1 MYAAKYQSRAQIM
14 AVSQELSDESQWAAL
29 AAQATDRIQRA
40 AVGTELVWI
49 KSIDVKKLHLGHY
62 LQSLLSIGLPGTVFR
77 PATLERGEDAAKGEA
92 ARMAAFAKA
101 GFPVPDVLY
110 QEKSKLIL
118 SDCGDSIQEMLSA
131 LRQAGDEDRHDA
143 LLVAIAESMGRV
155 HAAGLV
161 HGRPHP
167 RDMFVRDNAV
177 GYLDFEQTPLRVM
190 KLDRAQARD
199 ALFIFAFICDMA
211 KRGNTAERAFA
222 AWSANAPDDAKKQL
236 SRAISQMK
244 PLIIVGS
251 WVSRIKLGAD
261 LRRFLAGT
269 KFLLMMLQI
278 DL

>member
-118 SDCGDSIQEMLSA
+118 SDCGDSIEELLSA
-131 LRQAGDEDRHDA
+131 LRQAGDEDQHDA

-167 RDMFVRDNAV
+167 RDMFLRDDAV

-199 ALFIFAFICDMA
+199 ALFIFAIICDMA

>member
-1 MYAAKYQSRAQIM
+1 MS
-14 AVSQELSDESQWAAL
+14 VSHELWDESQLATL
-29 AAQATDRIQRA
+29 AAQATGRIQRA
-40 AVGTELVWI
+40 AIGTELVWI
-49 KSIDVKKLHLGHY
+49 KSIEAKTLHLGHY

-101 GFPVPDVLY
+101 GFPVPRVLY
-110 QEKSKLIL
+110 QEKTKLIL
-118 SDCGDSIQEMLSA
+118 SDCGDSIQERLVA
-131 LRQAGDEDRHDA
+131 LRQAGEEDRHDA

-167 RDMFVRDNAV
+167 RDMFWQDEAV

-199 ALFIFAFICDMA
+199 ALFVFAFICDMA
-211 KRGNTAERAFA
+211 MRDDTADRAFA

-236 SRAISQMK
+236 SRAVGQMK

-251 WVSRIKLGAD
+251 WVAKIKLGAD

-269 KFLLMMLQI
+269 TFLLMALQI